1 MIFDLPLNTSVLTGT
16 NVDARL
22 TDLLLG
28 HCSSPNRR
36 ANVLYIG
43 EHFYGELDSSNI
55 KFCDDSESITLER
68 YTLIVINKHGSY
80 YNNGVVTS
88 TLSENYCTALSTLA
102 SLSIPFLCVIS

>member
-1 MIFDLPLNTSVLTGT
+1 MIFDLPLNTSVLSGT

-22 TDLLLG
+22 TDLLRG
-28 HCSSPNRR
+28 HCSSPDVR

-43 EHFYGELDSSNI
+43 THFYGEV
-55 KFCDDSESITLER
+55 DDSHIKYCTEDHITLER
-68 YTLIVINKHGSY
+68 YTLIVINQHGSY

-88 TLSENYCTALSTLA
+88 TLSDNYCTALGTLA